1 MKNIPL
7 FVIDIDLVN
16 YSTTS
21 GIRQADFFVDFQ
33 SHIVSILKS
42 LKIRNCIKI
51 PTGDGMIIGIPANDT
66 KTSFIN
72 CADFIIKLTDWSH
85 ENAYSFRTAV
95 NYGVANIIKDVN
107 NNKNLVGN
115 LINDT
120 ARIISAGD
128 ADAVI
133 IHDNVYKEC
142 LRSETVSVEKYEF
155 SIFDE
160 ATVLDKHHFTHR
172 VYSLNINCDS
182 KTYGSNNK
190 IHLNYIT
197 QVESPG
203 VPKDENLR
211 NSFFERVKTATEI
224 IFYGIY
230 NPSVCN
236 TLKNLNFSDGRK
248 ISINVIYASNSLKE
262 TIKDF
267 FCCST
272 DKLDFSNKAMS
283 IADLKSWFDSLPKGH
298 NISLKLFE
306 YDTMPDFG
314 ASLIDYDISGK
325 GFIHI
330 SNYLRGVQPKD
341 TPYFELNY
349 HADKMPFL
357 YKFYY
362 DYFKNILGTSVKEIE
377 L

>member
-1 MKNIPL
+1 MNSIPL

-16 YSTTS
+16 YSITS
-21 GIRQADFFVDFQ
+21 GIKQTDFFADFQ

-51 PTGDGMIIGIPANDT
+51 PTGDGMILGIPANDT
-66 KTSFIN
+66 KMGLIK
-72 CADFIIKLTDWSH
+72 CADFITKLTDWSN
-85 ENAYSFRTAV
+85 ENSYSFRAAV
-95 NYGVANIIKDVN
+95 NYGTANIIKDVN
-107 NNKNLVGN
+107 HNKNLVGN

-128 ADAVI
+128 AGAII

-142 LRSETVSVEKYEF
+142 LRSETTCIENHNF

-160 ATVLDKHHFTHR
+160 ATVLDKHHFTHH
-172 VYSLNINCDS
+172 VYSLHINYDS
-182 KTYGSNNK
+182 KKYGSNSK

-197 QVESPG
+197 QVESPDI
-203 VPKDENLR
+203 PKDENLR
-211 NSFFERVKTATEI
+211 NSFLEKMKTATEI
-224 IFYGIY
+224 TFYGIY
-230 NPSVCN
+230 NHSVCN

-248 ISINVIYASNSLKE
+248 ISIKVIYASNSLKE
-262 TIKDF
+262 VIKDF
-267 FCCST
+267 FCSST
-272 DKLDFSNKAMS
+272 DNLDFSNKLKS
-283 IADLKSWFDSLPKGH
+283 IAELKSWFNSLPKGH

-330 SNYLRGVQPKD
+330 SNYLRGIQPKD
-341 TPYFELNY
+341 SPYFELNY
-349 HADKMPFL
+349 HADRMPFL
-357 YKFYY
+357 YRFYY
-362 DYFKNILGTSVKEIE
+362 DYFKSILGTSLKEIE